1 MRHVLLK
8 GGSPWDL
15 FISHSVDFDNYD
27 SGVDDVDDDDD
38 ADDDDDDDD
47 DDDES

>member
-38 ADDDDDDDD
+38 ADDND